1 MGSGNH
7 IGQHDYLKK
16 YEVYF
21 SQIRRNLELGSTGIL
36 WVLKDIIKAMSSF
49 SVSFLS
55 SPKV

>member
-1 MGSGNH
+1 MGSGNC
-7 IGQHDYLKK
+7 IGQHDYLNK

-21 SQIRRNLELGSTGIL
+21 FQITTLKLGSAGIL
-36 WVLKDIIKAMSSF
+36 WVLKDIKALSSF